1 MRQVTGSNP
10 IPSNEKVSIQL
21 KLDGHSFSRD
31 MLPKRVS
38 EDVTAQVELLTAKS
52 VAVPEECFE
61 AELATSLLS
70 MSGIVVAKDEEVV
83 WSEAV
88 DGIIAVMAIPHDFA
102 EGLKS
107 KFGDRLCFT
116 SPLLRTYVGKG
127 EYLYIYNVGKVAY
140 LKLYKGEQL
149 LYCEATSVAGDD
161 DLLYIVERLAQEFQL
176 TSMKILLAG
185 ESSTKLTT
193 LLKQYYKV
201 EKCE

>member
-1 MRQVTGSNP
+1 
-10 IPSNEKVSIQL
+10 
-21 KLDGHSFSRD
+21 

-52 VAVPEECFE
+52 VAVPEACFE
-61 AELATSLLS
+61 AELATSLLT

-149 LYCEATSVAGDD
+149 LYCEATSAAGDD

-176 TSMKILLAG
+176 TSMRILLAG